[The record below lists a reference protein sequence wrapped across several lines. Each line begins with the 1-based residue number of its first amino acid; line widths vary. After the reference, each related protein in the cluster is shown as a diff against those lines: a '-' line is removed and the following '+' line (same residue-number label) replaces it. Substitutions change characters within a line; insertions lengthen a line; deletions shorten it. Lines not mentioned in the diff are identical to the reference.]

1 MNTPLEEKLWSITEK
16 GIIQSNHIIPLKRNK
31 KISILDY
38 MNKEK
43 FFLEIG
49 CGWGEVA
56 IQLAKENTNIG
67 FVLLEKKINRVNHI
81 LKEIKKN
88 DLTNIKIIILNINW
102 FFEEIF
108 FHNQFSE
115 ILLNFPDPW
124 PKLRHRKH
132 RSFTDDFTN
141 SILKFLS
148 PKGRFRFATDHG
160 GYGRS
165 IIRLLRNSSFS
176 EMDSFTFSLKRPD
189 LPVSFFENLKITEKK
204 KIYYIEFYKK

>member
-1 MNTPLEEKLWSITEK
+1 MNTNLEEKLWSITEK
-16 GIIQSNHIIPLKRNK
+16 GIIQSNHIIPLKRNH

-56 IQLAKENTNIG
+56 IQLAKENTNTG

-88 DLTNIKIIILNINW
+88 DLTNIKIIVLNVNW

-108 FHNQFSE
+108 MHNQFSE

-132 RSFTDDFTN
+132 RSFTFEFTN
-141 SILKFLS
+141 SVLKFLS

-160 GYGRS
+160 GYGRRV
-165 IIRLLRNSSFS
+165 IRLLRNNSFS
-176 EMDSFTFSLKRPD
+176 ELDSFTFSLKRPD
-189 LPVSFFENLKITEKK
+189 LPVSFFENVKITEKK
-204 KIYYIEFYKK
+204 KVYYIEFYKK

>member
-1 MNTPLEEKLWSITEK
+1 MNTNLEEKLWSITERA
-16 GIIQSNHIIPLKRNK
+16 IIQSNHIIPLKRNQ

-38 MNKEK
+38 MSKEK
-43 FFLEIG
+43 IFLEIG

-56 IQLAKENTNIG
+56 IQLAKENTNTG

-88 DLTNIKIIILNINW
+88 DLTNIKIILLNVNW

-108 FHNQFSE
+108 LHNQFSE

-132 RSFTDDFTN
+132 RSFTVEFTN
-141 SILKFLS
+141 SVLKFLC

-165 IIRLLRNSSFS
+165 TIRLLRNNSFS
-176 EMDSFTFSLKRPD
+176 QMDSFTFSLKRPD
-189 LPVSFFENLKITEKK
+189 LPVSFFENLKITENK

>member
-1 MNTPLEEKLWSITEK
+1 MNTNLEEKLWSITEK
-16 GIIQSNHIIPLKRNK
+16 GTIQSNHIIPLKRNQ

-38 MNKEK
+38 LEREN

-56 IQLAKENTNIG
+56 IQLAKENPKTG
-67 FVLLEKKINRVNHI
+67 FVLLEKKVNRVSHI

-88 DLTNIKIIILNINW
+88 ELTNIKIIILNINW

-108 FHNQFSE
+108 LENQFSE

-132 RSFTDDFTN
+132 RSFTVEFTN
-141 SILKFLS
+141 SVLKFLC

-160 GYGRS
+160 GYGRDT
-165 IIRLLRNSSFS
+165 IRLLRNTSFS
-176 EMDSFTFSLKRPD
+176 ELDSFTFSLKRPD
-189 LPVSFFENLKITEKK
+189 LPVSFFENIKLKENK